1 MLITTTLLF
10 KLKVRPLR
18 ILLSEEY
25 RQGSY
30 PDVGGGP
37 SLKNSLNA
45 LGCFG
50 CESCSVNLSV

>member
-1 MLITTTLLF
+1 MLITTTVLF

-18 ILLSEEY
+18 ILLSGEY

-50 CESCSVNLSV
+50 CDSCSVNLSV